1 MVWKYESQK
10 GSYVM
15 AVEWKEPKIDWN
27 KNRDRFNIEDYNRIK
42 NNLTYLHEKAKA
54 LYKNFSIEDMGE
66 DLMDYTPYL
75 YADQFNRFEKNLEI
89 INSSALPQDIG
100 ASQTFYSNGK
110 FIDYEELNRIENAML
125 SIKKMFENQ
134 EIGLRK
140 IPFRLGAFRD
150 IRI

>member
-1 MVWKYESQK
+1 
-10 GSYVM
+10 M

-27 KNRDRFNIEDYNRIK
+27 KNGDRFNIEDYNRIK
-42 NNLTYLHEKAKA
+42 NNLEYLHEKAVE
-54 LYKNFSIEDMGE
+54 LYKQFDVQNMGE
-66 DLMDYTPYL
+66 DYTSYKQYF
-75 YADQFNRFEKNLEI
+75 YADQFNLFEKNLEI
-89 INSSALPQDIG
+89 INNNVLPQDIG
-100 ASQTFYSNGK
+100 DSQMFYPNGK

-125 SIKKMFENQ
+125 SIKKIFENQ